1 MSFAICTYTSL
12 NRHVLFKIEEIEW
25 PFDKFQNKR
34 KNFAFIVFEDE
45 TATQQASAQNKQKFG
60 DRMVI

>member
-1 MSFAICTYTSL
+1 MYLTKTRVFK
-12 NRHVLFKIEEIEW
+12 FKIEEIEW

-45 TATQQASAQNKQKFG
+45 SATQQASAQNKQKFG
-60 DRMVI
+60 DRLVRVS